1 MLEMLEMLQ
10 GDSVSYILQQKHQ
23 KSAFTLYSTMSGTGS
38 EYVDTRFE
46 RCTIILIKSVPVL
59 KINNYKFLMKIRNT
73 LTGCMCMYLVGL
85 G

>member
-1 MLEMLEMLQ
+1 MLEMLQ

-23 KSAFTLYSTMSGTGS
+23 KSAFTLYSARPGTGS
-38 EYVDTRFE
+38 EYVDTNQTRFE